1 MIEIIHS
8 TNLNYMKRTI
18 VSAAIAVFTA
28 VGAFGQN
35 ATVTIHTQQG
45 SQKINKEIYGQF
57 SEHLGSCIYGGLW
70 VGEDSKIPNIQGY
83 RKDVFEALKALKVPV
98 LRWPGG
104 CFADEYHWRDGIGPR
119 DKRPSMKNNNWG
131 GTIEDNSFGTH
142 EFLNLCEMLG
152 CEPYISG
159 NVGSGTVEELAKWV
173 EYMTSEEGTPMANL
187 RKQNGR
193 EKPWKVKYLGVGNES
208 WGCGGNM
215 RPEYYSDLYRRYST
229 YCRNYDGNRLYKI
242 ASGASDYDY
251 DWTKVLMER
260 VGHRMDGLSLHYYTC
275 VGWTGSKGS
284 ATQFDNDQYYWALAK
299 CLEIEDVIKKHK
311 KIMDEKDPK
320 GKVGLLVDE
329 WGTWWDEEPGTI
341 RGHLYQQN
349 ALRDAFVAALSLN
362 VFHRHTDRVK
372 MANIAQVVNVLQSM
386 ILTDQK
392 GTGHMVLTPTYHVF
406 QMYTPFQDA
415 TFLPIDIES
424 KTMKVSKAYF
434 KDKADKDAGERTLPL
449 ISASA
454 AKAKDGSIVLALTN
468 VSLDESE
475 TLDIALQGCTA
486 KTVSGRILTSKNVAD
501 YNDFTNPDKVAP
513 ADFRDAKLKKGVLT
527 VKLPAKSIVVLTV
540 K

>member
-1 MIEIIHS
+1 
-8 TNLNYMKRTI
+8 MKKLLTTT
-18 VSAAIAVFTA
+18 VLSVALSLGTMAAD
-28 VGAFGQN
+28 N
-35 ATVTIHTQQG
+35 MKATLHVNQG

-57 SEHLGSCIYGGLW
+57 AEHLGSCIYGGLW
-70 VGEDSKIPNIQGY
+70 VGENSPIPNINGY
-83 RKDVFEALKALKVPV
+83 RKDVFEALKALQVPV

-119 DKRPSMKNNNWG
+119 SQRPSMKNNNWG

-193 EKPWKVKYLGVGNES
+193 EKPWKIKYLGVGNES

-229 YCRNYDGNRLYKI
+229 YCRNYDGNKLYKI

-251 DWTKVLMER
+251 NWTNVLMNR
-260 VGHRMDGLSLHYYTC
+260 VGHLMDGVSLHYYTC
-275 VGWTGSKGS
+275 AGWTGSKGS
-284 ATQFDNDQYYWALAK
+284 ATQFDTDQYYWALAK
-299 CLEIEDVIKKHK
+299 CLEIEEVIKKHK
-311 KIMDEKDPK
+311 AIMDKADPK
-320 GKVGLLVDE
+320 NQIGLLVDE

-341 RGHLYQQN
+341 KGHLYQQN

-372 MANIAQVVNVLQSM
+372 MANIAQIVNVLQSM
-386 ILTDQK
+386 ILTDQE

-415 TFLPIDIES
+415 TYLPLDINSEIIQAR
-424 KTMKVSKAYF
+424 KAYF
-434 KDKADKDAGERTLPL
+434 AEKADKEQGTRPLPL
-449 ISASA
+449 ISGSA
-454 AKAKDGSIVLALTN
+454 AKAKDGSIIIALTN
-468 VSLDESE
+468 VSLDKDEKLDI
-475 TLDIALQGCTA
+475 TLDGCKA
-486 KTVSGRILTSKNVAD
+486 KQVEGRILTSKNVAD
-501 YNDFTNPDKVAP
+501 YNDFQNPTKVAP
-513 ADFRDAKLKKGVLT
+513 ATYKDAKLKKGVLT
-527 VKLPAKSIVVLTV
+527 VKLPAKSIVVLTI